1 MLLPAGPGRDQL
13 TDDDVLLQTNQLVL
27 PALDGRLCKHPGR
40 FLEGCRGKPRI
51 SGQGGLGNP
60 HEFGSP
66 LGRLVALVDEAP
78 VGVGEHPLVDL
89 LAGEKLGVAWIADP
103 DSAGHL
109 SYYQFDV
116 LVVNRHTLVPVDLL
130 NLVHQVLLGL
140 PHSLDLQ
147 QLLGVAWSFNNGVPS
162 PDLLTV
168 DHLETGRARDQVYLL
183 GAVLSDH
190 RDLAAPTLILT
201 DPDHA

>member
-1 MLLPAGPGRDQL
+1 MGPYPPVLLPAGPGRDQL
-13 TDDDVLLQTNQLVL
+13 SDNDVLLQTNQLVL
-27 PALDGRLCKHPGR
+27 PALDGRLGKHPGR
-40 FLEGCRGKPRI
+40 LLEGRRGKPRI

-89 LAGEKLGVAWIADP
+89 LAGEKLGVAWIPDP

-116 LVVNRHTLVPVDLL
+116 LVVDRHTLVPVYLL
-130 NLVHQVLLGL
+130 DLVH
-140 PHSLDLQ
+140 
-147 QLLGVAWSFNNGVPS
+147 
-162 PDLLTV
+162 
-168 DHLETGRARDQVYLL
+168 
-183 GAVLSDH
+183 
-190 RDLAAPTLILT
+190 
-201 DPDHA
+201 